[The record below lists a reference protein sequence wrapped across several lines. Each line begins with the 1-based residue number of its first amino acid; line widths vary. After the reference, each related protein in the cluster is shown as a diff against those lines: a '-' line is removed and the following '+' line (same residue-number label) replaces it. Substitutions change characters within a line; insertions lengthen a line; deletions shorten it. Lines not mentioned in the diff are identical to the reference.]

1 VKRRDLLSWKVF
13 LGEVEI
19 WALLILCAIWFFLNL
34 DGALDVDEFLKT
46 SGTRFLLFGGPVA
59 NLNHPPLGKIFIG
72 IGYVF
77 FGKTSVGWRV
87 VTPFFALGTIYLTY
101 RIGVLLKSRATG
113 FLAAVALAFTY
124 LFASH
129 AVMAMLDVYL
139 AFFIVLLLFFILSY
153 FRKME
158 FLSTKGE
165 KLYLLCMGAA
175 SCSVFLSKYY
185 GLFFVG
191 AAYLVLLW
199 RWRRESIT
207 AEGKERLSIL
217 NRHKFFLIGH
227 AVVALLAYLPILLRI
242 QDVIEYS
249 GTTGGTGGFVTE
261 VTVGNR
267 IIVAGTV
274 YDGAP
279 IWSHLYWLWEHGGW
293 FYLLGLL
300 VLLYVL
306 YVGVRR
312 RQLSWGNKA
321 MLFLSLIPLISL
333 SFLPVKF
340 PRYLIPLFP
349 ILGLFAALA
358 ICGGMEFLLRRI
370 LGRRK
375 RRLSKRALKIL
386 STGLAL
392 SVLFLPYSPIYTT
405 IQGPRINTDTG
416 YDTAATI
423 VYEYAQ
429 ENSNRTVLV
438 YGWYGG
444 ILGYY
449 LEDSHP
455 DNLIIENLDYLIVEY
470 DVFRNLSVDLVVDLE
485 HQPRFDDMPTF
496 IFIHE
501 NYVSKRQVKGDLYV
515 YYMN

>member
-1 VKRRDLLSWKVF
+1 MKRRGLFSWRVF

-19 WALLILCAIWFFLNL
+19 WALLIPCAIWFFLNL
-34 DGALDVDEFLKT
+34 DGALGCDEFLKT
-46 SGTRFLLFGGPVA
+46 SGTRFLLYGGPVA

-72 IGYVF
+72 IGYLF

-87 VTPFFALGTIYLTY
+87 VTPFFALGTIYVTY
-101 RIGVLLKSRATG
+101 KIGVLLKSRAVG
-113 FLAAVALAFTY
+113 FLAAVALAFTH
-124 LFASH
+124 LFATH

-139 AFFIVLLLFFILSY
+139 TFFIVLLLFLILSY

-158 FLSTKGE
+158 FLSTKDE
-165 KLYLLCMGAA
+165 RLYLLCIGAA
-175 SCSVFLSKYY
+175 SCSVFLTKYY
-185 GLFFVG
+185 GLFFVA

-199 RWRRESIT
+199 RWRREAGPS
-207 AEGKERLSIL
+207 EGKKGLSIL
-217 NRHKFFLIGH
+217 DRHGFFLIGH
-227 AVVALLAYLPILLRI
+227 GVVALLAYLPILLRI

-249 GTTGGTGGFVTE
+249 GTTQGFVTE

-267 IIVAGTV
+267 IIVAGAV

-279 IWSHLYWLWEHGGW
+279 IGSHLYWLWEYGGW
-293 FYLLGLL
+293 FYLFGLF
-300 VLLYVL
+300 VLLYLL

-312 RQLSWGNKA
+312 RQLSWENKA
-321 MLFLSLIPLISL
+321 MMAMSLIPLISL

-340 PRYLIPLFP
+340 ARYLIPLFP

-386 STGLAL
+386 TTGLAL
-392 SVLFLPYSPIYTT
+392 SVLFLPYSPVYTT
-405 IQGPRINTDTG
+405 IQDPRINTDTG
-416 YDTAATI
+416 YDIAATM

-438 YGWYGG
+438 YGFYGG

-449 LEDSHP
+449 LEGSQP
-455 DNLIIENLDYLIVEY
+455 DNLIIENLNYMAMEY
-470 DVFRNLSVDLVVDLE
+470 DDFRNLSVDLVVDLE

-501 NYVSKRQVKGDLYV
+501 NYVSKRQAKGDLYV
-515 YYMN
+515 YYMK